1 MSRTSSS
8 SVQGVLLDDYNGT
21 SSLTP
26 FIDTASAIV
35 DRVAT
40 CATEREYTLSTIE
53 LELIERWLAAHFYV
67 VSDQPYSSK
76 QTERSKADFQGK
88 TGMYF
93 ESSKYGQT
101 AISIDYSGCLAS
113 ISKRQKATAF
123 WLGKPVS
130 DQIPYE
136 DRD

>member
-21 SSLTP
+21 ASLTP

-35 DRVAT
+35 DRVST
-40 CATEREYTLSTIE
+40 CSTERDYSLSATE

-76 QTERSKADFQGK
+76 QTERSRAEFQGQ

-93 ESSKYGQT
+93 EASKYGQT
-101 AISIDYSGCLAS
+101 AISLDYSGCLS
-113 ISKRQKATAF
+113 QISKRQRATAY